1 MDKWLLGIDI
11 GGTQIRTA
19 LINFKGDLEARN
31 AMRTP
36 AEEGP
41 DAVIRSILQMA
52 DSALESTAGKVIGIG
67 LGVPGPV
74 DPVTGTIY
82 NPPNL
87 PGWGTRSILEP
98 IKDRFSIPV
107 FVGNDANVA
116 ALGEQRFGAGKG
128 VEDLLYVTVSTGI
141 GGGIISGGKLL
152 TGWRGLAA
160 EIGHQ
165 TIIDDGPLCGC
176 GQPGHLEALASGP
189 AIAQMVKD
197 EIRNGNTSQVEEA
210 VSNIES
216 ITAADVA
223 EAALKGDDVSIA
235 AYEKAGEYIGI
246 GLANLIHILEPQKIL
261 IGGGVTNAGE
271 LLFKPVRET
280 INSRVMS
287 AIYREIVIERA
298 SLEDDVGLFGAAAV
312 ALVGVEQ

>member
-1 MDKWLLGIDI
+1 MDKWLLGIDV
-11 GGTQIRTA
+11 GGTQIRAA
-19 LINFKGDLEARN
+19 LINDKGDLESRN
-31 AMRTP
+31 ATGTP

-41 DAVIRSILQMA
+41 DAVISAILHIV
-52 DSALESTAGKVIGIG
+52 DSALESTGVDVIGIG

-74 DPVTGTIY
+74 DPVSGTIY

-98 IKDRFSIPV
+98 IQDRFSIPV

-165 TIIDDGPLCGC
+165 TIVDDGPICGC

-189 AIAQMVKD
+189 AIAQLVKD
-197 EIRNGNTSQVEEA
+197 EIRNGQTSQVIDG
-210 VSNIES
+210 VKDIDS

-223 EAALKGDDVSIA
+223 RAAFKGDEVSIA
-235 AYEKAGEYIGI
+235 AYQKAGAYIGI
-246 GLANLIHILEPQKIL
+246 GLTNLIHILEPQKIL
-261 IGGGVTNAGE
+261 IGGGVTKAGE
-271 LLFKPVRET
+271 LLFKPIRET
-280 INSRVMS
+280 VHLRVMS
-287 AIYREIVIERA
+287 DIFREIKIEQA
-298 SLEDDVGLFGAAAV
+298 ELGDDVGLYGAAAV
-312 ALVGVEQ
+312 ALVGIQH